1 MANKKYAL
9 LVENEI
15 FDILSV
21 PDIPDDP
28 TLSRWADGFLG
39 NPVGMEITNLPN
51 VAVGSVWNGE
61 NFNNSEVSQE
71 SINGI
76 NLSRKR
82 YAMLNDNKIFM
93 VLDPSDNY
101 PKVQEMYAI
110 AFSTNSVT
118 GIDITNFP
126 NEVTYEWTWNGQ
138 SFLPPESI

>member
-1 MANKKYAL
+1 MTNKKYAL

-21 PDIPDDP
+21 PDISENE

-39 NPVGMEITNLPN
+39 NPVGMEITNLAN
-51 VAVGSVWNGE
+51 VAVGSVWNGTI
-61 NFNNSEVSQE
+61 FNNSEVSAE
-71 SINGI
+71 STNAI

-82 YAMLNDNKIFM
+82 YAMLNNNKIFI